1 MPSRGSA
8 FASAPSTG
16 LEGSEPA
23 EATSFSFAGSSPAEL
38 ETDELLLRARE
49 ASGAQRQ
56 ALLNVVIERHLP
68 MADSVAGRYGR
79 YGPNAEDLRQV
90 ARVGLVEAAFRYDPS
105 RGNFAS
111 FAVPTILGLL
121 KRHFRDHSWLIRP
134 PRSTQDLSVHIRSR
148 WPEVAQKMGGEPRS
162 ADLAEQLQLPL
173 DIVREAQRA
182 GVGHTPF
189 AMMTDD
195 ADLPSEDAH
204 NEFERCEA
212 RIIVGNTLGSLS
224 ARERGLLRLRFY
236 ARLSQ
241 EEIAAVRGTNQMQVS
256 RELTRLLAKLRGL
269 IGPIEEAEDAG
280 PGQARV
286 HGRDRR
292 PGTGRS
298 EQGAA

>member
-1 MPSRGSA
+1 LA
-8 FASAPSTG
+8 CAPSTG
-16 LEGSEPA
+16 LEGSDPP
-23 EATSFSFAGSSPAEL
+23 EATSSSLAGSSPAEL

-49 ASGAQRQ
+49 ASGAERQ
-56 ALLNVVIERHLP
+56 ALLNEVIERHLP

-79 YGPNAEDLRQV
+79 YGPDAEDLRQV

-134 PRSTQDLSVHIRSR
+134 PRSTQELSVHIRSR

-173 DIVREAQRA
+173 DIVREAQLA

-204 NEFERCEA
+204 SEFERCEA
-212 RIIVGNTLGSLS
+212 RIIVGNMLGSLS
-224 ARERGLLRLRFY
+224 ARERELLRLRFY

-241 EEIAAVRGTNQMQVS
+241 EEIAALRGTNQMQVS
-256 RELTRLLAKLRGL
+256 RELTRLLAKLRAL
-269 IGPIEEAEDAG
+269 VGPIEDSAD
-280 PGQARV
+280 
-286 HGRDRR
+286 
-292 PGTGRS
+292 PGTGREPIDRDRRDRRS
-298 EQGAA
+298 GLALSGAA